1 LIGKKRAAALAG
13 HELVAVF
20 DIDASRAGD
29 VASMASNA
37 KVAVDLDQI
46 LKDPDINIVIVSTTN
61 DHLSRLSIMAANAK
75 KHVLVEKPA
84 GRNVK
89 EITAI
94 ADAARKNGVIVKVG
108 FNHRFHPAL
117 LKAKEIVA
125 SGILGDLM
133 FLRGRYGHGGRLG
146 YEKEWRANP
155 EMSGGGELIDQG
167 VHLIDLSRMF
177 LGDFTRVEGYAG
189 TYFWDMRVDD
199 NAFMQLRT
207 KDDRVAWLHVSCTEW
222 KNMFSFEIYGKY
234 GKLQIDGLGG
244 SYGTEKLTCYK
255 MLPQMGPPETEV
267 WEYPSPD
274 RSWELEFKDFINAIE
289 KKRQPEGNIMDAI
302 KALEIVK
309 KIYEVSK

>member
-1 LIGKKRAAALAG
+1 
-13 HELVAVF
+13 
-20 DIDASRAGD
+20 
-29 VASMASNA
+29 MASNA